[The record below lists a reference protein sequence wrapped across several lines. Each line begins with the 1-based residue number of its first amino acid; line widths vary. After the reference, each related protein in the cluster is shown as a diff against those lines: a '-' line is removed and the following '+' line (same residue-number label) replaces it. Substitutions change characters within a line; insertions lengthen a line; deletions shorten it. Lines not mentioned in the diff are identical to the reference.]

1 VSLARRGD
9 AGSSNPGGLVAS
21 HAAVSRAAVSRAPV
35 PGAALPGAALSR
47 AALALLVALG
57 ALSLPSAHAEAPRT
71 DAAREVR
78 EARARDLFKQ
88 GNRLIEQA
96 RYVDALDKFE
106 AAYSAWQNP
115 KIQLNIAT
123 TLRTL
128 GRHAEALRTYR
139 EYLGSGAPTG
149 ERRAEVQAIIAG
161 LEARV
166 AHLTLS
172 IGPEVQRLT
181 LDGREVTRDAFGGTT
196 ALAVEPGHH
205 ALLAETAAGPQLTTF
220 DVAAGER
227 QRIELPVPEASA
239 PEKALPDAAAA
250 EDAGAARER
259 RRIGV
264 LTRLD
269 IDGEARGVVGA
280 LGVVV
285 PIGARFVA
293 SAGGLMGAHA
303 GGWVGLEALLL
314 EGPLTPTLGV
324 SGPFFFVEGARFG
337 VSGEL
342 GGRWALLEDRLFVMA
357 RAALVHFP
365 KLPEGYSGTTVVP
378 SIGSELRW

>member
-1 VSLARRGD
+1 VRGARRGGT
-9 AGSSNPGGLVAS
+9 GSSHPGGLVAW
-21 HAAVSRAAVSRAPV
+21 RAARS
-35 PGAALPGAALSR
+35 GAALSG

-57 ALSLPSAHAEAPRT
+57 ALGLPRAHAEAPRSN
-71 DAAREVR
+71 AARE
-78 EARARDLFKQ
+78 AHARDLFQQ

-128 GRHAEALRTYR
+128 GRHAEALRAYR
-139 EYLGSGAPTG
+139 EYLGSGAATG

-172 IGPEVQRLT
+172 LGPELQRLT
-181 LDGREVTRDAFGGTT
+181 LDGRELGLDGRGGTLT
-196 ALAVEPGHH
+196 LAVEPGRH

-220 DVAAGER
+220 DVEAGER
-227 QRIELPVPEASA
+227 QRIALPTPEASQA
-239 PEKALPDAAAA
+239 EKPATPEADAG
-250 EDAGAARER
+250 EDTGAARER

-280 LGVVV
+280 LGLSV
-285 PIGARFVA
+285 PIGTRLVA

-314 EGPLTPTLGV
+314 ETALTPTLGL
-324 SGPFFFVEGARFG
+324 SAPFFFVDGARLG

-342 GGRWALLEDRLFVMA
+342 GARWALVDDQLFVTA
-357 RAALVHFP
+357 RAGLVHFP
-365 KLPEGYSGTTVVP
+365 KLPEGYSGTAVIP

>member
-1 VSLARRGD
+1 VTGARRGG
-9 AGSSNPGGLVAS
+9 AGASHPGGLVAS
-21 HAAVSRAAVSRAPV
+21 RVALAS
-35 PGAALPGAALSR
+35 AALFHPALCP
-47 AALALLVALG
+47 ALALLVALG
-57 ALSLPSAHAEAPRT
+57 ALRLPAAHAEAPRT
-71 DAAREVR
+71 AAAPEVRARE
-78 EARARDLFKQ
+78 LFKQ

-96 RYVDALDKFE
+96 RYVDALDRFE
-106 AAYSAWQNP
+106 AAYRFWENP

-128 GRHAEALRTYR
+128 GRHAEALRSYR
-139 EYLGSGAPTG
+139 EYLGSGEPTG
-149 ERRAEVQAIIAG
+149 ERRAEVQDIIAG

-172 IGPEVQRLT
+172 LGPEVQRVT
-181 LDGREVTRDAFGGTT
+181 LDGRELSLDALGGTT
-196 ALAVEPGHH
+196 ALAVEPGRH

-220 DVAAGER
+220 DVEAGER
-227 QRIELPVPEASA
+227 QRIVLPAPEPSA
-239 PEKALPDAAAA
+239 PEKPSTLEVDPA
-250 EDAGAARER
+250 EDAGEARER

-269 IDGEARGVVGA
+269 IDGEGRGVVGA
-280 LGVVV
+280 LGLSV
-285 PIGARFVA
+285 PIGTRLVA

-314 EGPLTPTLGV
+314 GSALTPTLGV
-324 SGPFFFVEGARFG
+324 SAPFFFVDGARVG

-342 GGRWALLEDRLFVMA
+342 GGRWALLEDQLFVTA
-357 RAALVHFP
+357 RVALVHFP
-365 KLPEGYSGTTVVP
+365 KLPEGYSGTAVVP

>member
-1 VSLARRGD
+1 VRVARRGG

-21 HAAVSRAAVSRAPV
+21 RAALFS
-35 PGAALPGAALSR
+35 AALFRPAVFSPAPFR
-47 AALALLVALG
+47 TALALLVALG
-57 ALSLPSAHAEAPRT
+57 ALALPAAHAEAPRA
-71 DAAREVR
+71 DAAP

-172 IGPEVQRLT
+172 LGPELQRLT
-181 LDGREVTRDAFGGTT
+181 LDGRELSLDGLGGTT
-196 ALAVEPGHH
+196 TLAVEPGRH

-220 DVAAGER
+220 DVEAGER
-227 QRIELPVPEASA
+227 QRIALPTPAASS
-239 PEKALPDAAAA
+239 PEKPPTPGADAV
-250 EDAGAARER
+250 EDAGATRER

-269 IDGEARGVVGA
+269 IDGEGRGVVGA
-280 LGVVV
+280 LGLSV
-285 PIGARFVA
+285 PIGTRLVA

-314 EGPLTPTLGV
+314 ESALTPTLGV
-324 SGPFFFVEGARFG
+324 SAPFFFVDGVRLG
-337 VSGEL
+337 VSAEL
-342 GGRWALLEDRLFVMA
+342 GGRWALLDDQLFVMA

-365 KLPEGYSGTTVVP
+365 KLPEGYSGTAVVP
-378 SIGSELRW
+378 AIGSELRW